1 MQLALVV
8 LEHSVVVGRLVGWE
22 GVLFVDKEGFDSL
35 ADLAVDM
42 VVGQQDELLVGFDW
56 GRAVLVFLED
66 LVVVLDD
73 LPGLADSKS
82 KLGWVHFAEK
92 AGH

>member
-1 MQLALVV
+1 M
-8 LEHSVVVGRLVGWE
+8 HSVLVDRLVGCL

-56 GRAVLVFLED
+56 GQAVLVFLED
-66 LVVVLDD
+66 LVEPDD
-73 LPGLADSKS
+73 LVGLVDSNS
-82 KLGWVHFAEK
+82 KVCWMHLAEK